1 MIKIISLIAFVLPM
15 LLPLAN
21 ASTGVFFLIAL
32 WYTGTFLLVSL
43 AIMESKQC

>member
-1 MIKIISLIAFVLPM
+1 MIKIIFLIAMGLPM
-15 LLPLAN
+15 LLPIQD

-43 AIMESKQC
+43 AVLETKQC